1 MSNAG
6 LKCIYSQRS
15 VPRFALRGG
24 QMPEVIV
31 LSLRQGNSL
40 LKTVPRFILPP
51 KILEHPPERVVELR
65 AFRYASKLGTFRR
78 DRCCLQLIARDQGQ
92 TQIKMGL
99 GFVGFDL
106 CGASQMYRSLCR
118 LACVKKQPA
127 ERELSRIKLRLFSY
141 R

>member
-1 MSNAG
+1 
-6 LKCIYSQRS
+6 
-15 VPRFALRGG
+15 
-24 QMPEVIV
+24 MPEVIF
-31 LSLRQGNSL
+31 LSLVQGNSL
-40 LKTVPRFILPP
+40 LKTLPRFVMPP

-78 DRCCLQLIARDQGQ
+78 DRCGLQLIARDQGQ
-92 TQIKMGL
+92 SQIKMGL

-118 LACVKKQPA
+118 VAWVKKQPA